1 MRAIRVRAFGGPEVL
16 QIEENVTLPA
26 PAAGQVL
33 VRVRAA
39 GVNPV
44 DTYIRSGAYA
54 RNPSLPYTPGVDA
67 AGEVAAVGPEVTHLQ
82 PGDRVYVAATFG
94 FSTGTYAEDMICDA
108 RVVHPLPESVTFAQ
122 GAALGVPYGTAWRA
136 LFQKGRVQPGETVL
150 VHGASGAVGTAAVQM
165 ARAAGMTVVGTAG
178 SSRGLELVAAQ
189 GAHHVFNHRTDGYR
203 EAIVRATGDR
213 GPDVILEML
222 ANENLPGDLAI
233 VAPRGRVVIIG
244 SRGPL
249 NQFMPRAVM
258 AKDVALLGMMLFN
271 ATAEELRPV
280 HAAIVAGLEAG
291 TLRPIVGLELPLA
304 EAPRAHEAVLA
315 AGAYGKVVLV
325 P

>member
-1 MRAIRVRAFGGPEVL
+1 MRAILVRAFGGPEVL

-26 PAAGQVL
+26 PGAGQVL

-44 DTYIRSGAYA
+44 DTYIRSGSHS
-54 RNPSLPYTPGVDA
+54 RKPTLPYTPGVDA
-67 AGEVAAVGPEVTHLQ
+67 AGEVAAVGAGVAHLK
-82 PGDRVYVAATFG
+82 PGDRVYLGATFG
-94 FSTGTYAEDMICDA
+94 FSTGTYAEEMVCDA
-108 RVVHPLPESVTFAQ
+108 RVVQPLPASVTFAQ

-136 LFQKGRVQPGETVL
+136 LFQKARVEPGETVL
-150 VHGASGAVGTAAVQM
+150 VHGASGAVGTGAVQM
-165 ARAAGMTVVGTAG
+165 ARAAGMTVIGTAG

-189 GAHHVFNHRTDGYR
+189 GAHHVFNHRTEGYR
-203 EAIVRATGDR
+203 EEIVRATGDR

-222 ANENLPGDLAI
+222 ANENLSDDLVMI
-233 VAPRGRVVIIG
+233 APRGRVVIIG

-249 NQFMPRAVM
+249 DQFMPRAVM
-258 AKDVALLGMMLFN
+258 AKDATLQGMMLFN

-291 TLRPIVGLELPLA
+291 TLRPVVGHELPLA
-304 EAPRAHEAVLA
+304 EARRAHEMVM
-315 AGAYGKVVLV
+315 AGGSGKVVLV